1 MTHHDHGTTIE
12 IREIQGA
19 RVGVGTAP
27 DELFLDLPIT
37 RPIYVRVGEGDR
49 LQEGDVRARG
59 SFELAEGGDEL
70 ASTTLRTW
78 EVIEI
83 GPETVTVRDL
93 ATDGREQWDREKLE
107 HDLSTGVLSTNLT
120 EFERVSVVRT
130 GSWDDDGDDED
141 DGEPASV
148 TVTAYGNDGRKF
160 TRAYRLRDDGS
171 LEYRRQDHSIAEF
184 DDTLRD
190 RFERRVGEALVDDG
204 YSVAE

>member
-27 DELFLDLPIT
+27 DEIFLDLPIT
-37 RPIYVRVGEGDR
+37 RPIYVRVGEGDH

-59 SFELAEGGDEL
+59 SFELAEGGSEL

-83 GPETVTVRDL
+83 DPETVTVRDL

-120 EFERVSVVRT
+120 EFERVSVVET
-130 GSWDDDGDDED
+130 GPWEDDE
-141 DGEPASV
+141 EPAHV

-160 TRAYRLRDDGS
+160 TRVYRLRDEGS
-171 LEYRRQDHSIAEF
+171 LEYRRQDRSITEF
-184 DDTLRD
+184 GDALRD
-190 RFERRVGEALVDDG
+190 RFERRIGEALVDDG